1 MRGLDPRSML
11 TGRKSESAAWVA
23 GSSPATTAGGVWFMS
38 IGHAFKRARNAC
50 SAVAI
55 GALVSSGGGASDLR
69 IMEAKRTGRII
80 VGLAGEAVGVRRR
93 FGCHANL
100 RGNAGFVRNAVPAAL
115 QADALIPAAS
125 PGAAARLVSTVRQN
139 AYMSQYFLRRSRR
152 RHHAAPAILAAT
164 ASPCSCS
171 WRCFSFSRRVA
182 PEVGQKESQVP

>member
-1 MRGLDPRSML
+1 
-11 TGRKSESAAWVA
+11 
-23 GSSPATTAGGVWFMS
+23 MS

-125 PGAAARLVSTVRQN
+125 PGAAAPLIS
-139 AYMSQYFLRRSRR
+139 
-152 RHHAAPAILAAT
+152 APAPEREHVAIF
-164 ASPCSCS
+164 SCDD
-171 WRCFSFSRRVA
+171 RAGGIMPRLPF
-182 PEVGQKESQVP
+182 